1 MDRPPLLRVPTDD
14 IERSA
19 EPQYQDP
26 TYQDPT
32 SRPHGLDS
40 PGSGYLPDSE
50 GSSHDPS
57 NGKISPTQ
65 AFTASLCAAK
75 S

>member
-19 EPQYQDP
+19 EYQYQDP
-26 TYQDPT
+26 A
-32 SRPHGLDS
+32 SRPPGLDS
-40 PGSGYLPDSE
+40 PDSGFLADSE
-50 GSSHDPS
+50 GSSQDPVS
-57 NGKISPTQ
+57 GKISPSK
-65 AFTASLCAAK
+65 AFTTRPGAAQ